1 MSAEENV
8 ALVGTVYDLWN
19 GRDLDGALELA
30 TDDIEIV
37 LVASGQTLSGREGF
51 RRSMERFATASSD
64 MKKDVTNQV
73 ASGDQVVS
81 EFTLTGTHDGPLRT
95 PASDIPPTGTAIELQ
110 VVEVIGIRDG
120 KLAWIRNYSDT
131 SAAGPRR
138 LAVSGP
144 PETPSRS
151 RGLPSWLRPSA

>member
-1 MSAEENV
+1 
-8 ALVGTVYDLWN
+8 
-19 GRDLDGALELA
+19 
-30 TDDIEIV
+30 
-37 LVASGQTLSGREGF
+37 
-51 RRSMERFATASSD
+51 MERFATASSD